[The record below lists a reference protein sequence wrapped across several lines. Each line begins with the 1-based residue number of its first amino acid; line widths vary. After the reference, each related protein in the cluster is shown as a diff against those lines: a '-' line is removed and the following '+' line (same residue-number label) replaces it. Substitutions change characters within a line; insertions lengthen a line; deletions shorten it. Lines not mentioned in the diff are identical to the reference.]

1 MPPAPA
7 KASSNGNARERKA
20 VIVVG
25 EPPEVAS
32 RHSQV
37 ETEKVVRRECGEGG
51 KASEKEVEVEIRKEG
66 TDHGATVEENEL
78 YEEGCSEILTI
89 EELKFSE
96 EVDL

>member
-1 MPPAPA
+1 M
-7 KASSNGNARERKA
+7 
-20 VIVVG
+20 G

-51 KASEKEVEVEIRKEG
+51 KASEKEEEVEIRKEG

-78 YEEGCSEILTI
+78 YEEGCREILTI
-89 EELKFSE
+89 EELKSSE
-96 EVDL
+96 EGDL